1 MITCFSFYTGDTMI
15 NYFIL
20 TGIPRSG
27 TTLLCSLLNHIQ
39 NVVCLNEISD
49 FYDTNRLPT
58 AFSSLNYIVRN
69 IKKYPSRRKDGA
81 EITDTQ
87 TKGHRVEL
95 TPIVIDSDKPVYIGS
110 KINYPYLDNID
121 QIIKYGYPIIAMVRN
136 PVFTIASWNMHEK
149 NINEAHVMPEDFERW
164 PRYSKIEFKSDD
176 KYGRQAEL
184 WNYMARII
192 LDKIGRRF
200 TYRYEALVKDT
211 NAYLNYITH
220 TIGLLHKELNKPLP
234 ELKNLNDIR
243 RFDNIDFVE
252 IAEAVLEYA
261 PLMKEF
267 GY

>member
-1 MITCFSFYTGDTMI
+1 MI

-27 TTLLCSLLNHIQ
+27 TTLLCNLLNHIQ
-39 NVVCLNEISD
+39 NVVCLNEIPE
-49 FYDTNRLPT
+49 FYDVKRLSVT
-58 AFSSLNYIVRN
+58 FSTFSYIVRN
-69 IKKYPSRRKDGA
+69 IKKIPIRMKGGE

-87 TKGHRVEL
+87 TEGHEIEII
-95 TPIVIDSDKPVYIGS
+95 PIIVDSDKPIYIGS

-136 PVFTIASWNMHEK
+136 PVFTIASWNQHEK
-149 NINEAHVMPEDFERW
+149 NINEAHVMPEDFEGW

-192 LDKIGRRF
+192 LDKIDRTNIICYENFIDF
-200 TYRYEALVKDT
+200 TDT
-211 NAYLNYITH
+211 CLNHICK
-220 TIGLLHKELNKPLP
+220 TIGIDQKTLNKLLPLLISRNIN
-234 ELKNLNDIR
+234 E
-243 RFDNIDFVE
+243 RFNAVDLQRSGQ
-252 IAEAVLEYA
+252 AVLKYA